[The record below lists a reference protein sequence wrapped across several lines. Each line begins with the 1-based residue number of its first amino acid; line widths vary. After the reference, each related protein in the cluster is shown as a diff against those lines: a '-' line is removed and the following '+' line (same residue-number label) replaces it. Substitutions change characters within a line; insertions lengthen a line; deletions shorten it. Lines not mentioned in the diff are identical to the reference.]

1 MSLATEYD
9 RWHTNVFESDPQHKD
24 ESSPWYKLV
33 LEFLT
38 PVQDKNILE
47 VACGRGGFSRL
58 LASKGA
64 VVCGADFSEAAIK
77 IAKEKLLGDPP
88 LVDRVTYVQ
97 ADAQNLPFD
106 AGSFDIVISCET
118 IEHVPDPRAA
128 VREMYRVC
136 KPGGMLFL
144 TTPNYLNFMGLYE
157 LYAAVRHP
165 GRRSS
170 QPLDERYLFPQVRN
184 FVTKA
189 GWKIARTDGTV
200 HQFPFIPRRD
210 PVQFPSLESNP
221 TIRRLLSPFAFHY
234 LVIAQKGSAA

>member
-9 RWHTNVFESDPQHKD
+9 RWHTNVFESDPQHQD

-97 ADAQNLPFD
+97 TDA
-106 AGSFDIVISCET
+106 
-118 IEHVPDPRAA
+118 
-128 VREMYRVC
+128 
-136 KPGGMLFL
+136 
-144 TTPNYLNFMGLYE
+144 
-157 LYAAVRHP
+157 
-165 GRRSS
+165 
-170 QPLDERYLFPQVRN
+170 
-184 FVTKA
+184 
-189 GWKIARTDGTV
+189 
-200 HQFPFIPRRD
+200 
-210 PVQFPSLESNP
+210 
-221 TIRRLLSPFAFHY
+221 
-234 LVIAQKGSAA
+234 

>member
-9 RWHTNVFESDPQHKD
+9 RWHANVFESDPQHQD
-24 ESSPWYKLV
+24 EASPWYKLV

-64 VVCGADFSEAAIK
+64 VVCGADFSQAAIK
-77 IAKEKLLGDPP
+77 ISKEKLLGDPP

-106 AGSFDIVISCET
+106 MGSFDIVISCET

-136 KPGGMLFL
+136 KPGGILYL

-170 QPLDERYLFPQVRN
+170 QPLDRRYIFAQVRR
-184 FVTKA
+184 FVAAA
-189 GWKIARTDGTV
+189 GWKIVRTDGTV
-200 HQFPFIPRRD
+200 HQFPFIPRHEPIR
-210 PVQFPSLESNP
+210 FASLDSNRVV
-221 TIRRLLSPFAFHY
+221 RRALSPFAYHY
-234 LVIAQKGSAA
+234 FVIAQKGSAR